1 MLKDTKIEE
10 YELLLNEY
18 KINSVKLLNSD
29 DRLQFINRMVMN
41 YDPNGSNLLDL
52 INFAKDKDITKEEAL
67 THFNIPRDNFEDWYK
82 SVLPK
87 NEEYFEF

>member
-1 MLKDTKIEE
+1 LLKDTKIEE

>member
-1 MLKDTKIEE
+1 
-10 YELLLNEY
+10 
-18 KINSVKLLNSD
+18 
-29 DRLQFINRMVMN
+29 MN

-87 NEEYFEF
+87 NEEYFEFQNIDYDYMTKFDKEIEECV

>member
-18 KINSVKLLNSD
+18 KINSVKLLNSE

>member
-1 MLKDTKIEE
+1 MLS
-10 YELLLNEY
+10 EY
-18 KINSVKLLNSD
+18 KITSVKLLNSD

-67 THFNIPRDNFEDWYK
+67 THFNIPRENFEDW
-82 SVLPK
+82 
-87 NEEYFEF
+87 

>member
-1 MLKDTKIEE
+1 LKDTKIEE

-18 KINSVKLLNSD
+18 KINSVKLLNSE

>member
-1 MLKDTKIEE
+1 LLKDTKIEE

-18 KINSVKLLNSD
+18 KINSVKLLNSE